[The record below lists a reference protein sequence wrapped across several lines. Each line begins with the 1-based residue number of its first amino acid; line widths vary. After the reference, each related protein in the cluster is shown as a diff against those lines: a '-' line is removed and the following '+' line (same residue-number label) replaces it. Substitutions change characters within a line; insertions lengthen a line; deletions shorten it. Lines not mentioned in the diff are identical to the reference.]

1 MVLSIG
7 IGEKLRKARLEKGI
21 TYDDVVKD
29 TKIRARY
36 LQALEEEE
44 WDVFPGKVY
53 LKGFLRTYSN
63 YLGLNDAEFIE
74 QIKEIATKEPEIINI
89 PQRIEMPGR
98 PRRKMGIVY
107 GVIAVLLLLVFQYTY
122 THYLSKPNSLIPQ
135 TPTVQ
140 NNETQN
146 NIPKDQAEDPNSLP
160 AEGNSPETDQ
170 DKTDDKLIKS
180 INLKLQAVQ
189 GRCWVQVKNGN
200 AVIYEGT
207 MREGD
212 EKVFPDLQTVDF
224 TLGNSGGVRYFLN
237 DTDYG
242 IPGKTGDVVY
252 KRYALQDNRIV
263 ELSM

>member
-21 TYDDVVKD
+21 TYEDVVKD

-36 LQALEEEE
+36 LQALEEED
-44 WDVFPGKVY
+44 WDAFPGNVY

-74 QIKEIATKEPEIINI
+74 QIKGIGIKEPEILNV
-89 PQRIEMPGR
+89 PQKIEIPGR

-107 GVIAVLLLLVFQYTY
+107 GIIALLLLAAFQYTY
-122 THYLSKPNSLIPQ
+122 THYFNKPISLPPQ
-135 TPTVQ
+135 TPSAQ
-140 NNETQN
+140 NKE
-146 NIPKDQAEDPNSLP
+146 PDQPENSLP
-160 AEGNSPETDQ
+160 KEGNEQGTDPNQ
-170 DKTDDKLIKS
+170 TQPAEEQSVTS
-180 INLKLQAVQ
+180 ISLKLQAVK
-189 GRCWVQVKNGN
+189 GRCWVQVKNGTSI
-200 AVIYEGT
+200 IYEGT
-207 MREGD
+207 LIEGD
-212 EKVFPDLQTVDF
+212 EKVFPNLQRVDF

-242 IPGKTGDVVY
+242 IAGKTGDVVY
-252 KRYALQDNRIV
+252 KKYALENNKIV